1 MVVGR
6 GAAKSDGA
14 AWGFMAD
21 AVTAFD
27 KWRAFG
33 VHLLTASGAFLAFMS
48 VIAAAEQRW
57 VAMFGWLGFALFVDG
72 IDGPLARRIEIK
84 RVLPNWSGDLLDSII
99 DYATFVMIP
108 AVALYLSGMIGRPW
122 SFVAAALIVIS
133 SAIYYADLRMK
144 TKDNFFRGFPV
155 AWNMVIFTF
164 FAIQPNEWTAFG
176 FVAFCSV
183 ATFLPIKFLH
193 PVRVERLRPVNLGV
207 FAVWSVLGLAALFS
221 DFAPLWWIKWGL
233 VASGL
238 YLFVIGGVLQII
250 DRLRGVSYG

>member
-1 MVVGR
+1 
-6 GAAKSDGA
+6 
-14 AWGFMAD
+14 
-21 AVTAFD
+21 
-27 KWRAFG
+27 
-33 VHLLTASGAFLAFMS
+33 
-48 VIAAAEQRW
+48 
-57 VAMFGWLGFALFVDG
+57 LGFALFVDG

-155 AWNMVIFTF
+155 AWNMVVFTF
-164 FAIQPNEWTAFG
+164 FAIQPNEWTAFL

-193 PVRVERLRPVNLGV
+193 PVRVERLRGVNLGV

-238 YLFVIGGVLQII
+238 YLFAIGGVLQII
-250 DRLRGVSYG
+250 DRLRGVSND